1 MASTGAYRQVLQ
13 QVFVIPIE
21 EDNTT
26 TTSKM
31 INANEDKGDIEEG
44 GISTFDE
51 FADEQTENKNTSSY
65 TEEDIDAEFAKF

>member
-21 EDNTT
+21 EDNATN
-26 TTSKM
+26 TSKM
-31 INANEDKGDIEEG
+31 INTNEDKDDTEEG
-44 GISTFDE
+44 GSSTFDE

-65 TEEDIDAEFAKF
+65 TEEYIDAEFAEF